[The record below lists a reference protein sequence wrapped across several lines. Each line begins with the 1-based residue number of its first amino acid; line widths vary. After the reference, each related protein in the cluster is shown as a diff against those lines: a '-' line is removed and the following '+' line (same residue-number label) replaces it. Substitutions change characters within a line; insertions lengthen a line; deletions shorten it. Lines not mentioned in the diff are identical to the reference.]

1 MQKKEEE
8 AERLHEAVVS
18 HEVKSEKEVQQEDD
32 QLCGVQ
38 EEKVDWLLNLTLLN
52 GRLLMKISCRYRWHN
67 DVINY
72 FWHVIVVTVILYIM
86 GTDIIDKI
94 QNPKCS
100 ENRHLENSC

>member
-18 HEVKSEKEVQQEDD
+18 HEVKLEKEVQQEDD

-52 GRLLMKISCRYRWHN
+52 GRFLMKISCRYRWHN
-67 DVINY
+67 DVIN
-72 FWHVIVVTVILYIM
+72 
-86 GTDIIDKI
+86 
-94 QNPKCS
+94 
-100 ENRHLENSC
+100 